1 MRRLVALLLL
11 GASPIPAALAQ
22 TAPAPAKAVRPAA
35 AADPRL
41 LAAQQAFDALPET
54 ERKAIQQDLGFATT
68 FNGAALGT
76 FGPLTFNGIQNFER
90 GNNLTVDGIL
100 TPPERQALAN
110 AATNA
115 RRALRFSV
123 LDEPQSRVKIGVPLS
138 VFVKRE
144 SNATGGS
151 RWQTADG
158 KATLDTISLPAGG
171 ETLQQLYDRA
181 IVSGNPNRKVTY
193 KLLRPDF
200 FVVTGET
207 PAGRFYR
214 RMTLGPDGTM
224 RGFSLGFD
232 KALTTEMDRL
242 TISIANSFEAF
253 PQVASATTAAG
264 QAAAVAAA
272 VAAAAP
278 SIPTMATTPGE
289 RLGSGLLVES
299 GQVLTAIVVLKDCKA
314 ITIGARRVPARVLAS
329 DAQTG
334 LGLLRAEGL
343 MRTGPGLATAPIPA
357 AGGTLTIVGQGWSGG
372 ASAGFFAEA
381 IAVSETRIAS
391 PLQVGGAGAGV
402 FSDTGALAGLVIEDP
417 GTRRQVAGV
426 VPVARYR
433 IATGPEVGAF
443 LGRNG
448 ITLPASMADKPVD
461 SVAASWRDSVVP
473 IVCTL

>member
-1 MRRLVALLLL
+1 MLGRLFFSAL
-11 GASPIPAALAQ
+11 SC
-22 TAPAPAKAVRPAA
+22 
-35 AADPRL
+35 
-41 LAAQQAFDALPET
+41 
-54 ERKAIQQDLGFATT
+54 
-68 FNGAALGT
+68 
-76 FGPLTFNGIQNFER
+76 
-90 GNNLTVDGIL
+90 
-100 TPPERQALAN
+100 
-110 AATNA
+110 
-115 RRALRFSV
+115 
-123 LDEPQSRVKIGVPLS
+123 VKIGVPLS

-207 PAGRFYR
+207 PTGRFYR

-278 SIPTMATTPGE
+278 SIPTMATTHRE

-357 AGGTLTIVGQGWSGG
+357 AGGTLTMTARARKQTDRSVAQRSVSPSTTVSDSEEQRGFWCLDGPCHNLSG
-372 ASAGFFAEA
+372 
-381 IAVSETRIAS
+381 
-391 PLQVGGAGAGV
+391 
-402 FSDTGALAGLVIEDP
+402 
-417 GTRRQVAGV
+417 
-426 VPVARYR
+426 
-433 IATGPEVGAF
+433 
-443 LGRNG
+443 
-448 ITLPASMADKPVD
+448 LPALLLAPRHGV
-461 SVAASWRDSVVP
+461 RP
-473 IVCTL
+473 R